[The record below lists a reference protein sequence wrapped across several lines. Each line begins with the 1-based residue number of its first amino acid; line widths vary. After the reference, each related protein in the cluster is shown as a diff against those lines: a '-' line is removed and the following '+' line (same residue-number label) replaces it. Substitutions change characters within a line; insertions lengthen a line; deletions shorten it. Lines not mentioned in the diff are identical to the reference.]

1 MFYYVAYD
9 LEGIKLFE
17 TDEDGIIHEF
27 KDENHFYDP
36 EDKLI
41 YSQYSGRKVPTS
53 NYQWE
58 PEEAKKTLLE
68 LALENAQ
75 NNGDGRVL
83 FQPNQSKKDLIEDIE
98 QFLADNDDID
108 ADLVEVLNNIIKELL
123 E

>member
-1 MFYYVAYD
+1 M
-9 LEGIKLFE
+9 
-17 TDEDGIIHEF
+17 
-27 KDENHFYDP
+27 
-36 EDKLI
+36 
-41 YSQYSGRKVPTS
+41 PTS

-58 PEEAKKTLLE
+58 PEEAKKALLE

>member
-1 MFYYVAYD
+1 M
-9 LEGIKLFE
+9 G
-17 TDEDGIIHEF
+17 TWR
-27 KDENHFYDP
+27 
-36 EDKLI
+36 
-41 YSQYSGRKVPTS
+41 SQK
-53 NYQWE
+53 
-58 PEEAKKTLLE
+58 ALLE
-68 LALENAQ
+68 LALENDQ

>member
-9 LEGIKLFE
+9 LDGIKLFE
-17 TDEDGIIHEF
+17 ADEDGIIHEF

-36 EDKLI
+36 E
-41 YSQYSGRKVPTS
+41 
-53 NYQWE
+53 
-58 PEEAKKTLLE
+58 EAKKALLE

-98 QFLADNDDID
+98 QFLADDDID

>member
-9 LEGIKLFE
+9 LDGIKLFE

-58 PEEAKKTLLE
+58 PEEAKKALLE

-108 ADLVEVLNNIIKELL
+108 ADLGSRLRAAVC
-123 E
+123 